1 MTTFD
6 IPQLIPKPSTAPR
19 LTSPELRPRN
29 GDQSDLHEMT
39 ASKKVDDISRHES
52 KHDSA
57 PKHEPKPNAREKSDA
72 NKPGFGQPQGG
83 KPLPGSVKK

>member
-1 MTTFD
+1 MPIFD
-6 IPQLIPKPSTAPR
+6 IPQLIPKPSMDLRRTNQEQR
-19 LTSPELRPRN
+19 LPI
-29 GDQSDLHEMT
+29 GDGLNHREMW

-57 PKHEPKPNAREKSDA
+57 PKHEPRPNAREKSET
-72 NKPGFGQPQGG
+72 NKPGYGQPQGG

>member
-6 IPQLIPKPSTAPR
+6 IPQLIPKPSTDPR
-19 LTSPELRPRN
+19 LISHEPWPRSGEGVN
-29 GDQSDLHEMT
+29 HREMT

-57 PKHEPKPNAREKSDA
+57 PKHDPRPNAREKA
-72 NKPGFGQPQGG
+72 ETNQPGHGQLQGG